1 MAASS
6 SCPSPLP
13 AELKEGTSHSNSS
26 NQQQVSRLKPL
37 TAVVAEGECLIC
49 TYLGGLRCRLVLTCR
64 LTFTKKITNV

>member
-49 TYLGGLRCRLVLTCR
+49 TYLGGWYLVTVYLLDIPFDKSIR
-64 LTFTKKITNV
+64 S